1 MHCNG
6 HTVRSLRTQSARHE
20 NWVDANVAGLVQSR
34 ILNELPNRV
43 TYGTYCLH
51 GLKFASRLILERN
64 MSIDILHVL
73 VAVLFIAI
81 WIAAILVLRVPNEHD
96 LSKSANEWDG
106 TF

>member
-1 MHCNG
+1 
-6 HTVRSLRTQSARHE
+6 
-20 NWVDANVAGLVQSR
+20 
-34 ILNELPNRV
+34 
-43 TYGTYCLH
+43 
-51 GLKFASRLILERN
+51 